1 MEELGSKSP
10 LLNEAAENQ
19 QVTTEK
25 KNLVP
30 TQNLKTL
37 YDNLSKREGFNVPYD
52 RFELDMQNEDN
63 LKTLHGNL
71 SKEKNFTVPYDQFK
85 KDMFSSP
92 VEELQSQAEPKNG
105 YNTYNDLINQR
116 DQLQRQIEKVRSYVK
131 QKTKPTFTSP
141 EDVAKFEK
149 ERFGALSKGQYDV
162 DEKQLELDK
171 LQSEFN
177 EVSNKIDRQ
186 AKLNKEQ
193 TGYVSEEHKTVS
205 NIYKDYADQLND
217 ALTQKNKRTQMIV
230 PIGFPGQAVSI
241 PDNEDAKKVNDI
253 KDIQNILKKISKEY
267 EKPQGKNVSSELN
280 GLLYGLTKSK
290 TAKDFFTL
298 GINEMSENIN
308 VKQAYDK
315 QKKGEELT
323 PEESNLLN
331 VYQNF
336 KALQQSSPENM
347 GSIVGTGLQDMIPFI
362 VQFAATD
369 GISSAAKKTVSDVIK
384 NQIASKA
391 LGYTAGLTAQSL
403 AMPYTYQEYARRRA
417 PITDINGNLTDGQGQ
432 FEAAWK
438 SVASTM
444 AEVAGE
450 NITDVAQSG
459 LRNNGS

>member
-85 KDMFSSP
+85 TDMFSSP
-92 VEELQSQAEPKNG
+92 VEEDVQPQPKNG
-105 YNTYNDLINQR
+105 YKTYNDLINQR
-116 DQLQRQIEKVRSYVK
+116 DQLQRQIEEVGSYVQ

-186 AKLNKEQ
+186 AKSNKEQ

-217 ALTQKNKRTQMIV
+217 ALTQKNKKTQKL
-230 PIGFPGQAVSI
+230 SR
-241 PDNEDAKKVNDI
+241 
-253 KDIQNILKKISKEY
+253 
-267 EKPQGKNVSSELN
+267 
-280 GLLYGLTKSK
+280 
-290 TAKDFFTL
+290 FF
-298 GINEMSENIN
+298 
-308 VKQAYDK
+308 V
-315 QKKGEELT
+315 
-323 PEESNLLN
+323 
-331 VYQNF
+331 
-336 KALQQSSPENM
+336 
-347 GSIVGTGLQDMIPFI
+347 
-362 VQFAATD
+362 
-369 GISSAAKKTVSDVIK
+369 
-384 NQIASKA
+384 
-391 LGYTAGLTAQSL
+391 
-403 AMPYTYQEYARRRA
+403 
-417 PITDINGNLTDGQGQ
+417 
-432 FEAAWK
+432 WK
-438 SVASTM
+438 
-444 AEVAGE
+444 
-450 NITDVAQSG
+450 
-459 LRNNGS
+459 